1 MSTSKDWLPNDRE
14 GQLSMAKD
22 WLPVMTA
29 NAVPWNIPVAAIT
42 EFTALTNAAEA
53 ALAEAKTEAPRTPV
67 ATARCREAIKALND
81 RERDTTRRYFLSPP
95 LTDADFAALGLARH
109 TPGGGGKPTSQV
121 TVETFLAG
129 RHELGIRV
137 VYVTGSPTDPAN
149 KGCRIWYSVIA
160 AGGTR

>member
-1 MSTSKDWLPNDRE
+1 MSTSKDWLPNDCE

-29 NAVPWNIPVAAIT
+29 NAVPWNIPAAAIT

-53 ALAEAKTEAPRTPV
+53 ALAEAKNEATRTPV
-67 ATARCREAIKALND
+67 ATALCREAFKALND
-81 RERDTTRRYFLSPP
+81 RERDTKRRYFLSPP
-95 LTDADFAALGLARH
+95 LTEADFAALGLARH

-129 RHELGIRV
+129 RHELGVRV

-149 KGCRIWYSVIA
+149 KGYRIWYSVIA
-160 AGGTR
+160 PGGTR